1 MIFIFATLKTF
12 KFLKFTMRN
21 LHFKNMIIESLQN
34 EKIKN
39 LNRLITDNRFRKKS
53 GVFVVEGKQ
62 ENERA
67 LQFGF
72 ENVEFFICESIF
84 GINHPDGKIHFVSSQ
99 VYEKLA
105 YRGTSEGIIGIYK
118 AKEFD
123 LKNYQPKDN
132 ASVIVVESV
141 EKPGNL
147 GAILRSCEAFG
158 IDALIV
164 TDSRVD
170 FYNPN
175 VLRSSVGCFFGMNV
189 FSATNEETLSFLQE
203 NSFKIYTTYMDET
216 AEDLYKKNFNE
227 KSALFFGTEH
237 SGLSDFWLH
246 KGENILIPMSG
257 TIDSLNLSN
266 AVAISCY
273 EILRQKLTK

>member
-1 MIFIFATLKTF
+1 MT
-12 KFLKFTMRN
+12 
-21 LHFKNMIIESLQN
+21 IESLQN

-53 GVFVVEGKQ
+53 GIFVVEGKQ

-72 ENVEFFICESIF
+72 ENVEFYICENIF
-84 GINHPDGKIHFVSSQ
+84 GINHPEGKIHFVSSQ

-105 YRGTSEGIIGIYK
+105 YRGSSEGIIGIYK
-118 AKEFD
+118 TKEFN
-123 LKNYQPKDN
+123 LNEFSPEEN

-164 TDSRVD
+164 TDTKVD

-189 FSATNEETLSFLQE
+189 FSASNEETLAFLQK
-203 NSFKIYTTYMDET
+203 NNFKIYTTFMDES
-216 AEDLYKKNFNE
+216 AEDLYQKNFTE

-237 SGLSDFWLH
+237 SGLSDFWLN

-266 AVAISCY
+266 AVAIACY
-273 EILRQKLTK
+273 EILRQKLNK

>member
-1 MIFIFATLKTF
+1 
-12 KFLKFTMRN
+12 
-21 LHFKNMIIESLQN
+21 MIIESLQN

-72 ENVEFFICESIF
+72 ENIEFYICENIF
-84 GINHPDGKIHFVSSQ
+84 GINHPEGKIHFVSSQ

-105 YRGTSEGIIGIYK
+105 YRGSSEGIIGIYK
-118 AKEFD
+118 TKEFN
-123 LKNYQPKDN
+123 LNEFSPKEN
-132 ASVIVVESV
+132 ASIIVVESV

-158 IDALIV
+158 INALIV
-164 TDSRVD
+164 TDTKVD

-189 FSATNEETLSFLQE
+189 FSASNEETLAFLQK
-203 NSFKIYTTYMDET
+203 NNFKIYTTFMDES
-216 AEDLYKKNFNE
+216 AEDLYKKNFTE

-237 SGLSDFWLH
+237 SGLSDFWLN
-246 KGENILIPMSG
+246 KGENILIPMAG

-266 AVAISCY
+266 AVAIACY
-273 EILRQKLTK
+273 EILRQKLNK

>member
-1 MIFIFATLKTF
+1 
-12 KFLKFTMRN
+12 
-21 LHFKNMIIESLQN
+21 MIIESLQN

-53 GVFVVEGKQ
+53 GIFVVEGKQ

-72 ENVEFFICESIF
+72 ENIEFYICENIF
-84 GINHPDGKIHFVSSQ
+84 GINHPKGKIYFVSSQ

-105 YRGTSEGIIGIYK
+105 YRGSSEGIIGIYK
-118 AKEFD
+118 TKEFN
-123 LKNYQPKDN
+123 LNEFSPKEN
-132 ASVIVVESV
+132 ASVIVVESM

-164 TDSRVD
+164 TDTKVD

-189 FSATNEETLSFLQE
+189 FSVSNEETLAFLQK
-203 NSFKIYTTYMDET
+203 NNFKIYTTFMDES
-216 AEDLYKKNFNE
+216 AEDLYQKNFTE

-237 SGLSDFWLH
+237 SGLSDFWLN

-273 EILRQKLTK
+273 EILRQKLNK

>member
-1 MIFIFATLKTF
+1 MT
-12 KFLKFTMRN
+12 
-21 LHFKNMIIESLQN
+21 IESLQN

-53 GVFVVEGKQ
+53 GIFVVEGKQ

-72 ENVEFFICESIF
+72 ENIEFYICENIF
-84 GINHPDGKIHFVSSQ
+84 GINHPEGKTHFVSSQ

-105 YRGTSEGIIGIYK
+105 YRGSSEGIIGIYK
-118 AKEFD
+118 TKEFN
-123 LKNYQPKDN
+123 LNEFSPEEN

-164 TDSRVD
+164 TDTKVD

-189 FSATNEETLSFLQE
+189 FSASNEETLAFLQK
-203 NSFKIYTTYMDET
+203 NNFKIYTTFMDES
-216 AEDLYKKNFNE
+216 AEDLYQKNFTE

-237 SGLSDFWLH
+237 SGLSDFWLN
-246 KGENILIPMSG
+246 KGENILIPMAG

-266 AVAISCY
+266 AVAIACY
-273 EILRQKLTK
+273 EILRQKLNK

>member
-1 MIFIFATLKTF
+1 MT
-12 KFLKFTMRN
+12 
-21 LHFKNMIIESLQN
+21 IESLQN

-72 ENVEFFICESIF
+72 ENVEFYICENIF
-84 GINHPDGKIHFVSSQ
+84 GINHPEGKIHFVSSQ

-105 YRGTSEGIIGIYK
+105 YRGTSEGIVGIYK
-118 AKEFD
+118 TKEFN
-123 LKNYQPKDN
+123 LNEFSPEEN

-164 TDSRVD
+164 TDTKVD

-189 FSATNEETLSFLQE
+189 FSASNEETLAFLQK
-203 NSFKIYTTYMDET
+203 NNFKIYTTFMDES

-246 KGENILIPMSG
+246 KGGNILIPMSG

-273 EILRQKLTK
+273 EILRQKLSK

>member
-1 MIFIFATLKTF
+1 ML
-12 KFLKFTMRN
+12 
-21 LHFKNMIIESLQN
+21 IESFQN

-53 GVFVVEGKQ
+53 GFFVVEGQQ
-62 ENERA
+62 ENKRA

-72 ENVEFFICESIF
+72 EALEFFVCEAIF
-84 GINHPDGKIHFVSSQ
+84 GINHPEGKIHFVSDKI
-99 VYEKLA
+99 YEKLA
-105 YRGTSEGIIGIYK
+105 YRGTSEGIIGVYK
-118 AKEFD
+118 TREFNLSQYSPKE
-123 LKNYQPKDN
+123 N
-132 ASVIVVESV
+132 ASVIVVESA

-164 TDSRVD
+164 TDSKVD

-175 VLRSSVGCFFGMNV
+175 VIRSSVGCFFGMNV
-189 FSATNEETLSFLQE
+189 FQSNNEETLDFLQK
-203 NSFKIYTTYMDET
+203 NKFNIFTTFMDES
-216 AEDLYKKNFNE
+216 AEDLYEKNFTE

-237 SGLSDFWLH
+237 SGLSDFWLG
-246 KGENILIPMSG
+246 KGENILIPMAG

-273 EILRQKLTK
+273 EILRQKRKA

>member
-1 MIFIFATLKTF
+1 ML
-12 KFLKFTMRN
+12 
-21 LHFKNMIIESLQN
+21 IESLHN

-39 LNRLITDNRFRKKS
+39 LTRLISDNRFRKKS

-67 LQFGF
+67 VKFGF
-72 ENVEFFICESIF
+72 EIQEFFICESIF
-84 GINHPDGKIHFVSSQ
+84 DEDFPKGKIHLVSEK

-105 YRGTSEGIIGIYK
+105 YRGTSEGIIGVYK
-118 AKEFD
+118 TKSAELNEF
-123 LKNYQPKDN
+123 KPNSN
-132 ASVIVVESV
+132 SSVIIVESV

-164 TDSRVD
+164 TDARID

-175 VLRSSVGCFFGMNV
+175 VIRSSVGCLFGMNV
-189 FSATNEETLSFLQE
+189 FQSSNEELYGFLQK
-203 NSFKIYTTYMDET
+203 NGFSIFTTLMDES
-216 AEDLYKKNFNE
+216 AEDLYKKDFKG
-227 KSALFFGTEH
+227 KSALLFGTEH
-237 SGLSDFWLH
+237 SGLSDFWIG
-246 KGENILIPMSG
+246 KGKNTLIPMAGS
-257 TIDSLNLSN
+257 IDSLNLSN

-273 EILRQKLTK
+273 EILRQKLQ

>member
-1 MIFIFATLKTF
+1 
-12 KFLKFTMRN
+12 
-21 LHFKNMIIESLQN
+21 MIIESLQN

-67 LQFGF
+67 LEFGF
-72 ENVEFFICESIF
+72 ENVEFFICEPIF
-84 GINHPDGKIHFVSSQ
+84 GIHHPEGKTHFVSNQ

-105 YRGTSEGIIGIYK
+105 YRGTSEGIIGVYK
-118 AKEFD
+118 TKEFD
-123 LKNYQPKDN
+123 LNDYQPKEN
-132 ASVIVVESV
+132 ASIIVVESV

-164 TDSRVD
+164 TDTRVD

-175 VLRSSVGCFFGMNV
+175 VLRSSVGCLFGMNV
-189 FSATNEETLSFLQE
+189 FSATNEETLAFLQK
-203 NSFKIYTTYMDET
+203 NNFKIFTTFMDEDS
-216 AEDLYKKNFNE
+216 ENLYKKDFKE

-237 SGLSDFWLH
+237 SGLSDFWLN
-246 KGENILIPMSG
+246 KGENILIPMVG

-273 EILRQKLTK
+273 EILRQKLY

>member
-1 MIFIFATLKTF
+1 
-12 KFLKFTMRN
+12 
-21 LHFKNMIIESLQN
+21 MIIESLQN

-53 GVFVVEGKQ
+53 GIFVVEGKQ

-67 LQFGF
+67 IQFGF
-72 ENVEFFICESIF
+72 ENIEFYICENIF
-84 GINHPDGKIHFVSSQ
+84 GINHPEGKIHFVSSQ

-105 YRGTSEGIIGIYK
+105 YRGSSEGIIGIYK
-118 AKEFD
+118 TKEFN
-123 LKNYQPKDN
+123 LNEFSPKEN
-132 ASVIVVESV
+132 ASIIVVESV

-164 TDSRVD
+164 TDTKVD

-189 FSATNEETLSFLQE
+189 FSASNEETLAFLQK
-203 NSFKIYTTYMDET
+203 NNFKIYTTFMDES
-216 AEDLYKKNFNE
+216 AEDLYKKNFTE

-237 SGLSDFWLH
+237 SGLSDFWLN
-246 KGENILIPMSG
+246 KGENILIPMAG

-273 EILRQKLTK
+273 EILRQKLD

>member
-1 MIFIFATLKTF
+1 MT
-12 KFLKFTMRN
+12 
-21 LHFKNMIIESLQN
+21 IESLQN

-53 GVFVVEGKQ
+53 GIFVVEGKQ

-72 ENVEFFICESIF
+72 ENVEFYICENIF
-84 GINHPDGKIHFVSSQ
+84 GINHPEGKIHFVSSQ

-105 YRGTSEGIIGIYK
+105 YRGSSEGIIGIYK
-118 AKEFD
+118 TKEFN
-123 LKNYQPKDN
+123 LNEFSPEEN

-164 TDSRVD
+164 TDTKVD

-189 FSATNEETLSFLQE
+189 FSATNEETLAFLQK
-203 NSFKIYTTYMDET
+203 NNFKIYTTFMDES
-216 AEDLYKKNFNE
+216 AEDLYQKNFTE

-237 SGLSDFWLH
+237 SGLSDFWLN
-246 KGENILIPMSG
+246 KGENILIPMAG

-266 AVAISCY
+266 AVAIACY
-273 EILRQKLTK
+273 EILRQKLNK

>member
-1 MIFIFATLKTF
+1 MT
-12 KFLKFTMRN
+12 
-21 LHFKNMIIESLQN
+21 IESLQN

-72 ENVEFFICESIF
+72 ENVEFYICENIF
-84 GINHPDGKIHFVSSQ
+84 GINHPEGKIHFVSSQ

-105 YRGTSEGIIGIYK
+105 YRGSSEGIIGIYK
-118 AKEFD
+118 TKEFN
-123 LKNYQPKDN
+123 LNEFSPEEN

-164 TDSRVD
+164 TDTKVD

-189 FSATNEETLSFLQE
+189 FSASNEETLAFLQK
-203 NSFKIYTTYMDET
+203 NNFKIYTTFMDES
-216 AEDLYKKNFNE
+216 AEDLYQKNFTE

-237 SGLSDFWLH
+237 SGLSDFWLN

-266 AVAISCY
+266 AVAIACY
-273 EILRQKLTK
+273 EILRQKLNK

>member
-1 MIFIFATLKTF
+1 
-12 KFLKFTMRN
+12 
-21 LHFKNMIIESLQN
+21 MIIESLQN

-53 GVFVVEGKQ
+53 GVFVVEGQQ

-72 ENVEFFICESIF
+72 ENIEFFICEPIF
-84 GINHPDGKIHFVSSQ
+84 GINHPEGKKHFVSAQ

-118 AKEFD
+118 AKEFN
-123 LKNYQPKDN
+123 LKEYQPKEN
-132 ASVIVVESV
+132 ASVIVVESI

-164 TDSRVD
+164 TDTKVD

-189 FSATNEETLSFLQE
+189 FSATNEETLAFLQE
-203 NSFKIYTTYMDET
+203 NQFKIFTTFMDES
-216 AEDLYKKNFNE
+216 AEDIYKKNFNE
-227 KSALFFGTEH
+227 KSALF
-237 SGLSDFWLH
+237 SGQ
-246 KGENILIPMSG
+246 NIL
-257 TIDSLNLSN
+257 
-266 AVAISCY
+266 V
-273 EILRQKLTK
+273 

>member
-1 MIFIFATLKTF
+1 MT
-12 KFLKFTMRN
+12 
-21 LHFKNMIIESLQN
+21 IESLQN
-34 EKIKN
+34 EKIKS

-72 ENVEFFICESIF
+72 ENVEYFICENIF
-84 GINHPDGKIHFVSSQ
+84 GINHPEGKIHFVSSQ

-105 YRGTSEGIIGIYK
+105 YRGSSEGIIGIYK
-118 AKEFD
+118 TKEFN
-123 LKNYQPKDN
+123 LNEFSPKEN

-164 TDSRVD
+164 TDTKVD

-189 FSATNEETLSFLQE
+189 FSATNEETLAFLQK
-203 NSFKIYTTYMDET
+203 NNFKIYTTFMDES
-216 AEDLYKKNFNE
+216 AEDLYKKNFTE

-237 SGLSDFWLH
+237 SGLSDFWLN
-246 KGENILIPMSG
+246 KGENILIPMAG

-266 AVAISCY
+266 AVAITCY
-273 EILRQKLTK
+273 EILRQKLNK

>member
-1 MIFIFATLKTF
+1 
-12 KFLKFTMRN
+12 
-21 LHFKNMIIESLQN
+21 MIIESLQN

-53 GVFVVEGKQ
+53 GIFVVEGKQ

-72 ENVEFFICESIF
+72 ENIEFYICENIF
-84 GINHPDGKIHFVSSQ
+84 GINHPEGKIHFVSSQ

-105 YRGTSEGIIGIYK
+105 YRGSSEGIIGIYK
-118 AKEFD
+118 TKEFN
-123 LKNYQPKDN
+123 LNEFSPEEN

-164 TDSRVD
+164 TDTKVD

-189 FSATNEETLSFLQE
+189 FSASNEETLAFLQK
-203 NSFKIYTTYMDET
+203 NNFKIYTTFMDES
-216 AEDLYKKNFNE
+216 AEDLYQKNFTE
-227 KSALFFGTEH
+227 KSVLFFGTEH
-237 SGLSDFWLH
+237 SGLSDFWLN